1 MTTRPVKP
9 LGTGD
14 PPGRLGPY
22 RLLGRLGGGATGRV
36 YLGEAPG
43 GGRVAVKTI
52 TAADAG
58 QPEFQERFA
67 REIEAARQVARFCT
81 APVLDA
87 DLDADVPWVASE
99 FVDGPSLQEVVA
111 EHGPFPASYLEALA
125 VGVAGALAAIH
136 AAGIV
141 HRDLKPDN
149 VLLSPVGPR
158 VVDFGIAPAVEL
170 TIGLTAARPVPSSG
184 AYLAPEQHTGGVA
197 GPPADVFAWGATVA
211 WAGTGRNPYG
221 DGSAAS
227 IAYRAVH
234 DRPDL
239 DGLPP
244 ALRHL
249 VERAMAIDPA
259 ARPTARELL
268 ERMTGGVP
276 DEVAGGGRSAR
287 RRSRRETRR
296 RVLTIAGAATACVL
310 AVAVGVMAVRGG
322 GAVDE
327 GPPPWSPSP
336 QLAAAGPIVSEDF
349 AVPRAWPE
357 ERKDET
363 DGLTERFY
371 DNGTLRV
378 RTTNP
383 EYTQLSPAQVEWD
396 ALAER
401 GLDKDDV
408 RQAHVA
414 VDASWHQSGVRGSA
428 VLACKGGGRRVFLR
442 LRADGN
448 WLIVND
454 EFGGIDSRP
463 LASGRVSGLDP
474 EGLVRIEGACA
485 YTPDL
490 SSMQVTMLVDGE
502 PVSRASIDADGGLL
516 GMEVEA
522 GVVGENSGL
531 TDLSLDNFVLWA
543 AG

>member
-1 MTTRPVKP
+1 M
-9 LGTGD
+9 TGD
-14 PPGRLGPY
+14 
-22 RLLGRLGGGATGRV
+22 
-36 YLGEAPG
+36 
-43 GGRVAVKTI
+43 
-52 TAADAG
+52 
-58 QPEFQERFA
+58 
-67 REIEAARQVARFCT
+67 
-81 APVLDA
+81 
-87 DLDADVPWVASE
+87 
-99 FVDGPSLQEVVA
+99 
-111 EHGPFPASYLEALA
+111 
-125 VGVAGALAAIH
+125 
-136 AAGIV
+136 
-141 HRDLKPDN
+141 
-149 VLLSPVGPR
+149 
-158 VVDFGIAPAVEL
+158 
-170 TIGLTAARPVPSSG
+170 
-184 AYLAPEQHTGGVA
+184 
-197 GPPADVFAWGATVA
+197 
-211 WAGTGRNPYG
+211 
-221 DGSAAS
+221 
-227 IAYRAVH
+227 
-234 DRPDL
+234 
-239 DGLPP
+239 
-244 ALRHL
+244 
-249 VERAMAIDPA
+249 
-259 ARPTARELL
+259 
-268 ERMTGGVP
+268 VP

-310 AVAVGVMAVRGG
+310 AVAVGVTAVRGG
-322 GAVDE
+322 GGGDD
-327 GPPPWSPSP
+327 GPPPWSPEP
-336 QLAAAGPIVSEDF
+336 GLAAAGPIVSEDF
-349 AVPRAWPE
+349 AVPRWPE